1 MKLFCRTCYEAFYE
15 GALREQRLE
24 SAANM
29 QLLKNY
35 ENKERALHIF
45 LKRYPNN
52 LILDFLHYDD
62 YFEVMSVEFLS
73 HAKQVSNGEYL
84 SDVTIYIHH
93 CNMNRIS
100 CVGQLQAS
108 FNFSARTAYIYEAWT
123 GVTNKGYG
131 SLCMAHFKK
140 ICKNVHINT
149 IFGELSPVDTND
161 VTDSE
166 HRPRLLHFYKKHGF
180 HIKLNE
186 AGVGNIKF
194 SFEKGDT

>member
-73 HAKQVSNGEYL
+73 HAKQVSNGDHQKIKL
-84 SDVTIYIHH
+84 VKV
-93 CNMNRIS
+93 RIS
-100 CVGQLQAS
+100 KTYRLDNG
-108 FNFSARTAYIYEAWT
+108 NP
-123 GVTNKGYG
+123 
-131 SLCMAHFKK
+131 
-140 ICKNVHINT
+140 
-149 IFGELSPVDTND
+149 IF
-161 VTDSE
+161 
-166 HRPRLLHFYKKHGF
+166 
-180 HIKLNE
+180 
-186 AGVGNIKF
+186 
-194 SFEKGDT
+194 